1 MKFSF
6 EVAATDPTGARRGRL
21 TTPHGSVETPFFMPV
36 GTAATVKAL
45 TQDALEELGAEILL
59 ANTYHLYLRPGHKV
73 IRRLGGLHRFMSWPR
88 AILTDSG
95 GFQVF
100 SLSELRKIT
109 DEGVRF
115 RSHLDG
121 SEHLLTPEKAVE
133 IQAALGSDIAMVLDE
148 CIETPAPRDAAESA
162 VKRTTLWAKRARA
175 HFLQSAQRGPNDDR
189 GSDAVSAARERED
202 VASGAGERDA
212 ASGAGAIVQWQF
224 GIVQGA
230 TFADL
235 RRESARQ
242 LLELE
247 FPGYAVGGLA
257 VGEPH
262 GITCEMTGEVTALLP
277 KDRLRYLM
285 GVGRPEQIAEYVALG
300 IDMMDCV
307 LPTRAARHGCL
318 YTSEGRAL
326 IKNACYS
333 EDQRPIDP
341 TCSCSV
347 CRRYTRAYLRHL
359 FAAGEIT
366 AAILATHHNVHF
378 YLDIMR
384 QIREAIEFGNLA
396 KFSSAMR
403 ARYAEGPA

>member
-1 MKFSF
+1 MNFSF
-6 EVAATDPTGARRGRL
+6 EVLKTDSLGARRGRL
-21 TTPHGSVETPFFMPV
+21 TTPHGTVETPFFMPV
-36 GTAATVKAL
+36 GTQASVKGL
-45 TQDALEELGAEILL
+45 TQEALEELGAEIIL
-59 ANTYHLYLRPGHKV
+59 ANTYHLYLRPGHELVRK
-73 IRRLGGLHRFMSWPR
+73 LGGLHKFMSWPR

-95 GFQVF
+95 GYQVF
-100 SLSELRKIT
+100 SLSELRKMT

-121 SEHLLTPEKAVE
+121 SEHLLTPEKAAE
-133 IQAALGSDIAMVLDE
+133 IQLALGSDIAMVLDE
-148 CIETPAPRDAAESA
+148 CIETPAPREKAEAAL
-162 VKRTTLWAKRARA
+162 KRTTEWARRARNY
-175 HFLQSAQRGPNDDR
+175 FQESARRNGDL
-189 GSDAVSAARERED
+189 S
-202 VASGAGERDA
+202 
-212 ASGAGAIVQWQF
+212 QWQF

-242 LLELE
+242 LLDLD

-262 GITCEMTGEVTALLP
+262 PITCEMTAEVTALLP

-285 GVGRPEQIAEYVALG
+285 GVGRPEQIADYVALG

-307 LPTRAARHGCL
+307 LPTRAARHACL
-318 YTSEGRAL
+318 YTSEGRVL
-326 IKNACYS
+326 IKNSRYAQ
-333 EDQRPIDP
+333 DQRPIDP
-341 TCSCSV
+341 KCACSV
-347 CRRYTRAYLRHL
+347 CRRYSRAYLRHL
-359 FAAGEIT
+359 FAAGELT

-396 KFSSAMR
+396 NFSSEMH
-403 ARYAEGPA
+403 ARYTAGPA

>member
-1 MKFSF
+1 MNFSF
-6 EVAATDPTGARRGRL
+6 EVAKTDPSGARRGRL
-21 TTPHGSVETPFFMPV
+21 TTPHGPVETPFFMPV
-36 GTAATVKAL
+36 GTQATVKAL
-45 TQDALEELGAEILL
+45 TQEALEELGAEIIL
-59 ANTYHLYLRPGHKV
+59 ANTYHLYLRPGHELVRK
-73 IRRLGGLHRFMSWPR
+73 LGGLHQFMSWPR

-95 GFQVF
+95 GYQVF
-100 SLSELRKIT
+100 SLSELRKMT

-121 SEHLLTPEKAVE
+121 SEHLLTPEKAAE
-133 IQAALGSDIAMVLDE
+133 IQFALGSDIAMVLDE
-148 CIETPAPRDAAESA
+148 CIETPAPREKAEAAL
-162 VKRTTLWAKRARA
+162 KRTTQWAKRARA
-175 HFLQSAQRGPNDDR
+175 YFLGQ
-189 GSDAVSAARERED
+189 AARNGD
-202 VASGAGERDA
+202 LS
-212 ASGAGAIVQWQF
+212 QWQF

-242 LLELE
+242 LLELD

-262 GITCEMTGEVTALLP
+262 EMTCEMTAEVTALLP

-285 GVGRPEQIAEYVALG
+285 GVGRPEQIADYVALG

-307 LPTRAARHGCL
+307 LPTRAARHACL
-318 YTSEGRAL
+318 YTSEGRVL
-326 IKNACYS
+326 IKNSRYAL
-333 EDQRPIDP
+333 DQRPVDP
-341 TCSCSV
+341 KCICSV
-347 CRRYTRAYLRHL
+347 CRRYSRAYLRHL

-396 KFSSAMR
+396 NFSSEMH
-403 ARYAEGPA
+403 ARYTAGPA

>member
-1 MKFSF
+1 MGFHFSISR
-6 EVAATDPTGARRGRL
+6 TDQRARRGRL
-21 TTPHGSVETPFFMPV
+21 TTPHGAVETPFFMPV
-36 GTAATVKAL
+36 GTQATVKGL
-45 TQDALEELGAEILL
+45 RNEALEALGAEIILG
-59 ANTYHLYLRPGHKV
+59 NTYHLYLRPGHELV
-73 IRRLGGLHRFMSWPR
+73 RRMGGLHKFMSWNR

-100 SLSELRKIT
+100 SLSALRKIT

-121 SEHLLTPEKAVE
+121 SEHLLTPEKAAE
-133 IQAALGSDIAMVLDE
+133 IQLALGSDIAMVLDE
-148 CIETPAPRDAAESA
+148 CIETPAPRDKTESA
-162 VKRTTLWAKRARA
+162 LKRTTQWARRARNY
-175 HFLQSAQRGPNDDR
+175 FLEQQRRSPGGDLK
-189 GSDAVSAARERED
+189 
-202 VASGAGERDA
+202 
-212 ASGAGAIVQWQF
+212 QWQF

-235 RRESARQ
+235 RRESAHQ
-242 LLELE
+242 LLEMD

-262 GITCEMTGEVTALLP
+262 EVTCEMTNEVTAFLP
-277 KDRLRYLM
+277 QDRPRYLM
-285 GVGRPEQIAEYVALG
+285 GVGKPEQIAEYVALG

-307 LPTRAARHGCL
+307 LPTRAARHACL
-318 YTSEGRAL
+318 YTSQGRVL
-326 IKNACYS
+326 IKNARYA
-333 EDQRPIDP
+333 EDQNPIDP
-341 TCSCSV
+341 KCSCSV

-359 FAAGEIT
+359 FAAGEFT

-396 KFSSAMR
+396 KFSSEMR
-403 ARYAEGPA
+403 AKYASGPA